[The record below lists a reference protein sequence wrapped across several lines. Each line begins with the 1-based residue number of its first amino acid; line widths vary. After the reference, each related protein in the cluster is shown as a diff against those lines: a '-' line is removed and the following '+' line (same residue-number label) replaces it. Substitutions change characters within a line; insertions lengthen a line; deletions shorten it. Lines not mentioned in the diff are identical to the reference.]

1 MRIAYNPKTGEYLG
15 LQGGQ
20 WSPLRIA
27 ENGKG
32 EKLYLGENGWE
43 PLPSG
48 KEETPDSKK
57 MSTAEEFARG
67 LGVGTRNVL
76 EGLGDIPDTFLNQP
90 VNAIGRLFGYDLG
103 LGNPGTGLADVMGLP
118 KAETDSEKLIAAAQ
132 RGAAGALPTLAAGAV
147 PAVAKAAPALSS
159 FLSAAPGTQVASSA
173 AGAAASEA
181 TRQAGGGTGAQ
192 IAAGLAGGVV
202 PGVLSPLAVGA
213 GRSVKGAARALSAL
227 SDDGQ
232 RQIAA
237 ENLRAYSMNPDT
249 LVSRLA
255 EARGEIVPGSTPT
268 LGQVLEDAGIAVA
281 EKGRANR
288 GPAGAQFGERYRS
301 QREARQAELEDLASG
316 IDSRQ
321 IEQGKNVAES
331 VGKLK
336 PYGDIDLPEA
346 DNGAALRNVFNERY
360 GAAKERTRQAYN
372 AIDPEGETAF
382 SLAPLRDSFMEILP
396 SGQFAPQLPGEIS
409 RFMNQLSDAIENG
422 RTATYRDLQD
432 IRTQLTDLAMG
443 AQNSGN
449 ASLNRIATG
458 MKNRLD
464 QYLENASSM
473 DIEPVQPLPGSQAYK
488 AAQAEARAAAGADPW
503 YDDLKYMYEQGI
515 NRDWLEK
522 QFGMDAV
529 SQLNS
534 MYPGLVRRNGRF
546 IPDVSSADLQTMG
559 VRNDGQGLYEMLLDR
574 LPYRQ
579 NARERQASALADM
592 LDANAVQPR
601 GFTPEQMQRFEAA
614 KAARREQAGL
624 FESGAN
630 TRMSRGNAPSGL
642 SDGQIMQN
650 YFRPGPRGADA
661 AKDFLRAFG
670 DDSDAADIMRDHV
683 VTLFRASSMGRDG
696 TFSATKMRLFL
707 KNYADA
713 LSEFPEL
720 RQQLEGVVRQQ
731 QQLEAA
737 QSASRSLY
745 KRTGTGAA
753 KLTGRPVGNAE
764 TSALDPTEVTRFR
777 ALQDD
782 IARNKRMEELSA
794 VRGSPTAQNLA
805 TQAIMDTVLGR
816 SLGRN
821 PNGLGTTPRGI
832 LRNMASGLV
841 NRGVGLLYGTAD
853 ERINDLIDKA
863 FLNPEFAKELLE
875 NYKSYTP
882 NVRLADIFKNAA
894 RGTSL
899 QALRG
904 LLGQFSQ

>member
-15 LQGGQ
+15 LQDGQ
-20 WSPLRIA
+20 WSPLRVA

-43 PLPSG
+43 PLLSG

-90 VNAIGRLFGYDLG
+90 VNAIGRLFGFDLG

-237 ENLRAYSMNPDT
+237 ENLRAYSSDPDSLLT
-249 LVSRLA
+249 RLND
-255 EARGEIVPGSTPT
+255 ARGEIVPGSAPT
-268 LGQVLEDAGIAVA
+268 LGQTLGDPGLSVA

-288 GPAGAQFGERYRS
+288 GPAGAQFGERYRN
-301 QREARQAELEDLASG
+301 QREARQAELEDLATG
-316 IDSRQ
+316 IEARQ
-321 IEQGKNVAES
+321 AEQRRDITEG
-331 VGKLK
+331 VGRLK

-346 DNGAALRNVFNERY
+346 DNGAALRNLFDDRY
-360 GAAKERTRQAYN
+360 SAAKERTRQAY
-372 AIDPEGETAF
+372 ADIDPEEATAF
-382 SLAPLRDSFMEILP
+382 SLSPLRDSFLEVLP
-396 SGQFAPQLPGEIS
+396 RGQFAPRLPAEIS
-409 RFMNQLSDAIENG
+409 RFMEQLSDAIANG

-443 AQNSGN
+443 AQNNGD
-449 ASLNRIATG
+449 AALNRIATG
-458 MKNRLD
+458 LKNRLD
-464 QYLENASSM
+464 QYLENAGSM
-473 DIEPVQPLPGSQAYK
+473 DIEPVQPLPGSQAYR
-488 AAQAEARAAAGADPW
+488 AAQAEARATAGADPW
-503 YDDLKYMYEQGI
+503 HDDLKYMYELGI
-515 NRDWLEK
+515 NRDWLEN
-522 QFGMDAV
+522 QFGMDSVA
-529 SQLNS
+529 QLNS
-534 MYPGLVRRNGRF
+534 LYPGLVRRNGRF
-546 IPDVSSADLQTMG
+546 IPDVSSADLKTTG
-559 VRNDGQGLYEMLLDR
+559 VRNDGQALYEMLLDR

-579 NARERQASALADM
+579 SARERQASALADV
-592 LDANAVQPR
+592 LEAGAVQPR
-601 GFTPEQMQRFEAA
+601 GFTPEQFARFEAA

-630 TRMSRGNAPSGL
+630 ARMSRGRAPSGL
-642 SDGQIMQN
+642 ADGQIMQN
-650 YFRPGPRGADA
+650 YFRPGPRGNDA

-670 DDSDAADIMRDHV
+670 DDPDAAEILRDHV
-683 VTLFRASSMGRDG
+683 VTRFRAASMGKDG
-696 TFSATKMRLFL
+696 SFSASKMRAFL
-707 KNYADA
+707 QDYGDA
-713 LSEFPEL
+713 LSNFPDLRRMLEDVMM
-720 RQQLEGVVRQQ
+720 RQQS
-731 QQLEAA
+731 LEAA
-737 QSASRSLY
+737 QAASRSIY
-745 KRTGTGAA
+745 KRTGAGAA
-753 KLTGRPVGNAE
+753 KLTGRAVGDAD
-764 TSALDPTEVTRFR
+764 TSALDPTEITRFR

-782 IARNKRMEELSA
+782 IARNKLMEEQSA

-805 TQAIMDTVLGR
+805 TQAIMDAVLGR

-821 PNGLGTTPRGI
+821 PNGIGTTPRGI

-841 NRGVGLLYGTAD
+841 NRGVGLLYGQAD

-882 NVRLADIFKNAA
+882 KVRLSDIFKDAA
-894 RGTSL
+894 KGTSV
-899 QALRG
+899 QSLRG